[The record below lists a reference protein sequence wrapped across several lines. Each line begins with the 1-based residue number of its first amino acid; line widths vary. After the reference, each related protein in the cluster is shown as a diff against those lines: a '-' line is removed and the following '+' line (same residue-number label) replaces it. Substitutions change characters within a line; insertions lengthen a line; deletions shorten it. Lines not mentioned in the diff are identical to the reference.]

1 MAGVERATQARCIN
15 PMPSFTNLLCHESHC
30 VWYSSVYY
38 RVPSLSAA
46 VRVQGGP

>member
-30 VWYSSVYY
+30 VWYSSECE
-38 RVPSLSAA
+38 SLSDT
-46 VRVQGGP
+46 VRIQGGP